1 MKTDPFSTPDVVDQV
16 TAKALLVSGQRNA
29 HRIANQISAATTGKE
44 VITGLTQTGS
54 VVFLVTDVGDSR
66 PYQQ

>member
-1 MKTDPFSTPDVVDQV
+1 VDQV
-16 TAKALLVSGQRNA
+16 TAKALLVSGQRKA
-29 HRIANQISAATTGKE
+29 HRIANQISAATTGKK
-44 VITGLTQTGS
+44 VVTGLTQTGS